1 MKRVLTMAAAAVFAA
16 LLLGCEPAH
25 ENIVDTAEPLDTAHQ
40 GVKEAPGVGENA
52 PPGDTASTATTAPPP
67 ATTTAVPPP
76 TATETA
82 TETAAQQNTR
92 TQ

>member
-1 MKRVLTMAAAAVFAA
+1 MKRVLTIAAAAAFAG

-25 ENIVDTAEPLDTAHQ
+25 ENIVSTAEPLDTAHE
-40 GVKEAPGVGENA
+40 GVKEAPGVGEGA
-52 PPGDTASTATTAPPP
+52 DTAATATVAPAP

-82 TETAAQQNTR
+82 AQQNTR

>member
-1 MKRVLTMAAAAVFAA
+1 MKRIAVLFLASAFAA
-16 LLLGCEPAH
+16 LLAGCEPAH
-25 ENIVDTAEPLDTAHQ
+25 ENIVSTAEPLDTAHE
-40 GVKEAPGVGENA
+40 GVKEAPGVGETA
-52 PPGDTASTATTAPPP
+52 DTAATATVAPAP